1 MKYTPGPWK
10 FKEEEGDKHG
20 KFTEK
25 LRRWIIDSPSR
36 GCMAIME
43 AHKYEDD
50 PDVWDEVRANANLIA
65 AAPELLE
72 MLEKLTAWCWK
83 ECQVGAPMFCDADA
97 LIAKAKGEKDEI
109 S

>member
-25 LRRWIIDSPSR
+25 LRRWILDSPSR

-50 PDVWDEVRANANLIA
+50 PDVWDEIRANANLIA

-72 MLEKLTAWCWK
+72 ALEAMLDEYDVHQGHMGTYTNAI
-83 ECQVGAPMFCDADA
+83 EA
-97 LIAKAKGEKDEI
+97 IAKAKGERR
-109 S
+109 